1 MAVSLIPRKRVTSS
15 FREWLRHLPKQ
26 AHVDH
31 HLARIIESAPRE
43 WQSAIRARF
52 IQTAPMPPAGVAMD
66 SKEYARWELGLPTES
81 EQAWTQLQA
90 LADYEDR
97 YGDALRLNMSD
108 DEICAWA
115 KKLAEDVEEFD
126 NRIAVHATSTLSFPK
141 LQPASPKVI
150 LQARVDAVRRIV
162 DLLGVEVSKPIE
174 GESDIARAKCARW
187 WRRRLRRHIA
197 RVVEAGAI
205 NMGLVHLNSGGYVS
219 HSGLHRRKGQ
229 LARNAEALG
238 RTYFKNEAGQ
248 HYSLAELSAL
258 STSNP
263 TIRGGELMTRIRGAE
278 EYADAHGHVGLFLT
292 LTAPSK
298 YHAMRLVGQ
307 GSRRW
312 AERNPKFNGADPREC
327 QQMMLALWKRVLAKL
342 DREQIKRYGLRVV
355 EPHHDGTPHWHM
367 LVWTEDK
374 AAARKLVAVI
384 RKYWLS
390 EDGNER
396 GAQENRVDVKRMEAG
411 GAAGYVAKYIA
422 KNVGHIALA
431 EHMDVVMGQEIQMR
445 LGLDQPVQ
453 PELTDTNG
461 MAAQRRVDAWAATW
475 GIRQFQAFGMPSV
488 TVWRE
493 LRRVSKDQPEQLDLF
508 CQETQHKV
516 QRAYQACHRDGEVRA
531 DWRAFMQA
539 MGGHSCKRHDW
550 LLRPA
555 RRAAKAGATNMYG
568 DELTVGPVRGVEIQ
582 TGRARGHWLVS
593 RRIAWSHCTEKP
605 MAAHA
610 EGVAADAEG
619 VAADADGVINT
630 PGQEAQTRQALPAA
644 WTGFN
649 NFTGRLQGAAA
660 EQISISKNRE
670 SGQQNSRLDPDSAAY
685 QRQALANRFQQAA
698 HFFKNAH

>member
-15 FREWLRHLPKQ
+15 FSAWLRHMPKP
-26 AHVDH
+26 AHVQQ
-31 HLARIIESAPRE
+31 HLARIIDSAPRE
-43 WQSAIRARF
+43 WQNAIRARF
-52 IQTAPMPPAGVAMD
+52 IKSAPLPPAGVAMD
-66 SKEYARWELGLPTES
+66 SQAYARWELGLPSEN
-81 EQAWTQLQA
+81 EQAWAELQE

-97 YGDALRLNMSD
+97 YGDALRLNIGD
-108 DEICAWA
+108 EEICAWA
-115 KKLAEDVEEFD
+115 QKLADDVEEFD
-126 NRIAVHATSTLSFPK
+126 NRIVVHARTTLSFPK
-141 LQPASPKVI
+141 LQSASPEVI
-150 LQARVDAVRRIV
+150 LQTRIDAVRRIV
-162 DLLGVEVSKPIE
+162 DMLGVEVSKPIK

-205 NMGLVHLNSGGYVS
+205 SMGLVHLNSGGYVS

-238 RTYFKNEAGQ
+238 RTYYKNEANQ
-248 HYSLAELSAL
+248 HYSLGELSAL
-258 STSNP
+258 SPSNP
-263 TIRGGELMTRIRGAE
+263 AIRGGELMTRIRGAE
-278 EYADAHGHVGLFLT
+278 EYADVHGHFGQFLT

-298 YHAMRLVGQ
+298 YHAMRLVNRGA
-307 GSRRW
+307 RRW
-312 AERNPKFNGADPREC
+312 AQRNPKFNGADPREC

-342 DREQIKRYGLRVV
+342 DRKKIKRYGLRVV

-367 LVWTEDK
+367 LVWTETEE
-374 AAARKLVAVI
+374 AALALVEII
-384 RKYWLS
+384 REYWLS

-396 GAQENRVDVKRMEAG
+396 GAKENRVDVKRMEAG

-431 EHMDVVMGQEIQMR
+431 EHLDVVQGQEIQMR
-445 LGLDQPVQ
+445 LGLEHPDQPKPQ
-453 PELTDTNG
+453 DNSD

-493 LRRVSKDQPEQLDLF
+493 LRRVSKDQPQQLDLF
-508 CQETQHKV
+508 CPDTQRNI
-516 QRAYQACHRDGEVRA
+516 QRAYQACHRHGELRA
-531 DWRAFMQA
+531 DWRMFMES
-539 MGGHSCKRHDW
+539 MGGHSCKRQDW

-555 RRAAKAGATNMYG
+555 RRAAKDGATNMYG
-568 DELTVGPVRGVEIQ
+568 DALTSGPVRGVEIQ
-582 TGRARGHWLVS
+582 RGRARGHWLVS

-610 EGVAADAEG
+610 EGVAADAG
-619 VAADADGVINT
+619 GVISDA
-630 PGQEAQTRQALPAA
+630 GQAAQTRQALPAA

-649 NFTGRLQGAAA
+649 NFRGRLQGAAA
-660 EQISISKNRE
+660 EQISISGNRE
-670 SGQQNSRLDPDSAAY
+670 SEAQTSRLDPDSAAY
-685 QRQALANRFQQAA
+685 QRQAMANRFQQAA

>member
-1 MAVSLIPRKRVTSS
+1 MATSHIPRQRVTSS
-15 FREWLRHLPKQ
+15 FSAWLEAIPRP
-26 AHVDH
+26 AHVKH
-31 HLARIIESAPRE
+31 HLERILESAPRE
-43 WQSAIRARF
+43 WQGAIRARF
-52 IQTAPMPPAGVAMD
+52 LQAAPLPPAGVALD
-66 SKEYARWELGLPTES
+66 SQAYARWQLGLPSES

-90 LADYEDR
+90 LANYEDR
-97 YGDALRLNMSD
+97 YGNALRLNIGDS
-108 DEICAWA
+108 EICDWA
-115 KKLAEDVEEFD
+115 NKLAEDVEEID
-126 NRIAVHATSTLSFPK
+126 NRIVAHARSTLSFPK
-141 LQPASPKVI
+141 LQPASEETI
-150 LQARVDAVRRIV
+150 LLARINAVRRIV
-162 DLLGVEVSKPIE
+162 DLLGVEITKPIE
-174 GESDIARAKCARW
+174 GLPDIARAKCARW

-238 RTYFKNEAGQ
+238 RTYYKNEAGQ

-258 STSNP
+258 SPSNP
-263 TIRGGELMTRIRGAE
+263 AIRGGELMTRIRGAE
-278 EYADAHGHVGLFLT
+278 EYADAHGHFGQFLT

-298 YHAMRLVGQ
+298 YHAMRLVNRGAR
-307 GSRRW
+307 SW
-312 AERNPKFNGADPREC
+312 AERNPTFNGADPREC

-342 DREQIKRYGLRVV
+342 DRKKIKRYGLRVV

-367 LVWTEDK
+367 LVWTEDE
-374 AAARKLVAVI
+374 ATACALVEVI
-384 RKYWLS
+384 REYWLS

-396 GAQENRVDVKRMEAG
+396 GAKENRVDVKRMEAG

-445 LGLDQPVQ
+445 LGLDQPEQ
-453 PELTDTNG
+453 PAPQDTHG
-461 MAAQRRVDAWAATW
+461 MAAQRRVDAWASTW

-493 LRRVSKDQPEQLDLF
+493 LRRVSKDQPQQLDLF
-508 CQETQHKV
+508 CPETQRSI
-516 QRAYQACHRDGEVRA
+516 QRAYQACHRHGEIRA
-531 DWRAFMQA
+531 DWRMFMES
-539 MGGHSCKRHDW
+539 MGGHSCKRQDW

-555 RRAAKAGATNMYG
+555 RRAAKDGATNMYG
-568 DELTVGPVRGVEIQ
+568 DELTAGPVCGVEIQ
-582 TGRARGHWLVS
+582 RGRARGHWLVS

-610 EGVAADAEG
+610 EGVAADA
-619 VAADADGVINT
+619 DGVIHSA
-630 PGQEAQTRQALPAA
+630 GQEAQTRQALPAA

-649 NFTGRLQGAAA
+649 NFTARLPGAAA
-660 EQISISKNRE
+660 EQISISASRE
-670 SGQQNSRLDPDSAAY
+670 SEQPISRLEPDSAAY

>member
-26 AHVDH
+26 ADADY

-52 IQTAPMPPAGVAMD
+52 IQTAPMPPAGVALD
-66 SKEYARWELGLPTES
+66 SREYARWELGLPTQS
-81 EQAWTQLQA
+81 EKAWKQLQE

-97 YGDALRLNMSD
+97 YGDALRLNIGD
-108 DEICAWA
+108 EEICAWA

-126 NRIAVHATSTLSFPK
+126 NRIVVQASSMRRFPGFKPIEPKDLLKARLS
-141 LQPASPKVI
+141 
-150 LQARVDAVRRIV
+150 AVRRLV
-162 DLLGVEVSKPIE
+162 DMLGIEVSKKIDGLP
-174 GESDIARAKCARW
+174 DIARAKCERW
-187 WRRRLRRHIA
+187 WRRRLRRHIV
-197 RVVEAGAI
+197 RVVEGGAI
-205 NMGLVHLNSGGYVS
+205 RMGLVHLNSGGYVS

-238 RTYFKNEAGQ
+238 RTFYKNEANQ
-248 HYSLAELSAL
+248 IYNLAELSAL
-258 STSNP
+258 SPSNP
-263 TIRGGELMTRIRGAE
+263 AIRGGELMTRIRGAE
-278 EYADAHGHVGLFLT
+278 EYADSHGHIGLFLT

-298 YHAMRLVGQ
+298 YHAMRLVGH
-307 GSRRW
+307 GKKRW

-342 DREQIKRYGLRVV
+342 DRKKIKRYGLRVV

-367 LVWTEDK
+367 LVWIEDEE
-374 AAARKLVAVI
+374 AASALVETI
-384 RKYWLS
+384 REYWLS

-396 GAQENRVDVKRMEAG
+396 GAQENRVDVKPMEAG

-431 EHMDVVMGQEIQMR
+431 EHMDVVQGQEIQMR
-445 LGLDQPVQ
+445 LGLDKPEQ
-453 PELTDTNG
+453 PELKDTNG

-493 LRRVSKDQPEQLDLF
+493 LRRVSKDQPQQLDLF
-508 CQETQHKV
+508 DTETQRHV
-516 QRAYQACHRDGEVRA
+516 QRAYQACHRHGEMRA
-531 DWRAFMQA
+531 DWRMFMES

-568 DELTVGPVRGVEIQ
+568 DELTVGTVRGVEIQ
-582 TGRARGHWLVS
+582 RGRARGHWLVS

-610 EGVAADAEG
+610 EGVAADA
-619 VAADADGVINT
+619 DGVIHSA
-630 PGQEAQTRQALPAA
+630 GQEAQTRQALPAA

-649 NFTGRLQGAAA
+649 NFTGRLPGAAA
-660 EQISISKNRE
+660 EQISISASRE
-670 SGQQNSRLDPDSAAY
+670 SDQPISRLEPDSAAY
-685 QRQALANRFQQAA
+685 QRQALASRFQQAA
-698 HFFKNAH
+698 HFFQNAH

>member
-1 MAVSLIPRKRVTSS
+1 MAVSLIPRKRVTTN

-26 AHVDH
+26 AHVNQ
-31 HLARIIESAPRE
+31 HLQRIIESAPKE
-43 WQSAIRARF
+43 WQGAIRARF
-52 IQTAPMPPAGVAMD
+52 VKTAPCPPAGVALD
-66 SKEYARWELGLPTES
+66 AEAYARWEMGQPTETQ
-81 EQAWTQLQA
+81 QAWTALQE
-90 LADYEDR
+90 LAEYEDR
-97 YGDALRLNMSD
+97 YGDALRLNLSD
-108 DEICAWA
+108 DEICTWA
-115 KKLAEDVEEFD
+115 QKLAEDVEEFD
-126 NRIAVHATSTLSFPK
+126 NRLQAHARTTLSFPK
-141 LQPASPKVI
+141 LQPADPQVT
-150 LQARVDAVRRIV
+150 LQARVNAVRRIV
-162 DLLGVEVSKPIE
+162 DMLGVEVSKPIQ

-205 NMGLVHLNSGGYVS
+205 HMGLVHLNSGGYVS

-229 LARNAEALG
+229 LARNADALG
-238 RTYFKNEAGQ
+238 RTYYKNEAGQ

-258 STSNP
+258 SPSNP
-263 TIRGGELMTRIRGAE
+263 AIRGGELMTRIRGAE

-292 LTAPSK
+292 LTLPSK
-298 YHAMRLVGQ
+298 YHAMRLVGS
-307 GSRRW
+307 GEKRW
-312 AERNPKFNGADPREC
+312 AERNPKFNGADPREG
-327 QQMMLALWKRVLAKL
+327 QQWMLALWKRVLAKL
-342 DREQIKRYGLRVV
+342 DRLHIKRYGLRVV

-374 AAARKLVAVI
+374 AQARALVATI

-396 GAQENRVDVKRMEAG
+396 GAKENRVDVKRMERG

-431 EHMDVVMGQEIQMR
+431 EHMDVAMGQEIQMR
-445 LGLDQPVQ
+445 LGLDQPDQ
-453 PELTDTNG
+453 PAPTDTHG

-493 LRRVSKDQPEQLDLF
+493 LRRVSKDQPQQLDLF
-508 CQETQHKV
+508 CPETQRSI
-516 QRAYQACHRDGEVRA
+516 QRAYQACHRHGDGENAIRA
-531 DWRAFMQA
+531 DWRMFMEC
-539 MGGHSCKRHDW
+539 MGGHSCKRYDW

-568 DELTVGPVRGVEIQ
+568 DPLTVGTVRGVEIQ
-582 TGRARGHWLVS
+582 RGRARGHWLVS
-593 RRIAWSHCTEKP
+593 RRIAWSHCTDKP
-605 MAAHA
+605 QAAHA
-610 EGVAADAEG
+610 AG
-619 VAADADGVINT
+619 VAADADGVINSV
-630 PGQEAQTRQALPAA
+630 GQEAQTRPALPAA

-660 EQISISKNRE
+660 EQISISGNRE
-670 SGQQNSRLDPDSAAY
+670 SEAKTSYLTPDSPAY